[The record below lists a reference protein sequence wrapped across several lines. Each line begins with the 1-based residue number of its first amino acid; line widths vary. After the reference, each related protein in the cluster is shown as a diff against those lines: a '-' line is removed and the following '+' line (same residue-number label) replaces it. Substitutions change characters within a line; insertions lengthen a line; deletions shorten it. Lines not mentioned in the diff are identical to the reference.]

1 VLCCFLLCSALGKQ
15 QQQQHIARG
24 KNMRFETLLTDMGSV
39 LSMDEKMEHIQKLHR
54 LNEKCICDV

>member
-39 LSMDEKMEHIQKLHR
+39 LSMDEKNGTHPETP
-54 LNEKCICDV
+54 